1 MLQDELPIASFESPS
16 GLRDLC
22 IREPAAEAGMEH
34 PIDVQVFHIRM
45 ANSAGRREAASLL
58 IRKMYGWR
66 GYAVEPHEAADGNE
80 ARWPNGPKAAVEGKG
95 SKEAG
100 EPGEPRETN
109 KITLYAETGGITV
122 GTMSLC
128 LDRDTSLPAD
138 ENFRDK
144 LDELRAQGR
153 RLCEPSRLAIDK
165 GVTKRVF
172 ASLIHISYIYAHN
185 IHGFTDYIIEV
196 NPRHVMFYKRMLGFS
211 DFGGERPCTR
221 VGAPAVLLRLQLDY
235 MGEQIRRW
243 GGLME
248 QHGDERSF
256 YPYFFPTWDE
266 PGITSRLKAG
276 RN

>member
-1 MLQDELPIASFESPS
+1 MLKDELPIATFVCPT

-22 IREPAAEAGMEH
+22 IGEQGTDASLDH
-34 PIDVQVFHIRM
+34 PLDVQVFHIRL

-66 GYAVEPHEAADGNE
+66 GYAVEHEEDH
-80 ARWPNGPKAAVEGKG
+80 
-95 SKEAG
+95 
-100 EPGEPRETN
+100 EPN
-109 KITLYAETGGITV
+109 KITLYAETGGVVV

-144 LDELRAQGR
+144 LDALRSQGR

-172 ASLIHISYIYAHN
+172 ASLIHISYIYSRN
-185 IHGFTDYIIEV
+185 IHGFTDYVIEV
-196 NPRHVMFYKRMLGFS
+196 NPRHVMFYKRMLGFR

-221 VGAPAVLLRLQLDY
+221 VGAPAVLLRLELDY

-248 QHGDERSF
+248 AHGEERSF

-266 PGITSRLKAG
+266 PGITARLVSG
-276 RN
+276 RS

>member
-1 MLQDELPIASFESPS
+1 MMKEDLPIATFVSPT
-16 GLRDLC
+16 GMRDLC
-22 IREPAAEAGMEH
+22 IGESGTPPNLDH
-34 PIDVQVFHIRM
+34 PLDVQVFHIRM

-66 GYAVEPHEAADGNE
+66 GYSVDPNQPNQPPEA
-80 ARWPNGPKAAVEGKG
+80 
-95 SKEAG
+95 
-100 EPGEPRETN
+100 N
-109 KITLYAETGGITV
+109 KITLYAETGGVVV

-128 LDRDTSLPAD
+128 LDSKALLPAD
-138 ENFRDK
+138 ENFSDK
-144 LDELRAQGR
+144 LGELRVQGR

-185 IHGFTDYIIEV
+185 IHGYSDYVIEV

-211 DFGGERPCTR
+211 DFGEERNCTR
-221 VGAPAVLLRLQLDY
+221 VGAPAVLLRLPLSE
-235 MGEQIRRW
+235 MGEQIRKW

-248 QHGDERSF
+248 QHGEERSF
-256 YPYFFPTWDE
+256 YPYFFPIRDE
-266 PGITSRLKAG
+266 PGITSRLIGG